1 LQYFDVLD
9 MDWTG
14 GARRRFAGRNKGAA
28 LQTQKAYFAKVRAG
42 LQHAPSSQRGFE
54 PEYFRQSIARG
65 LSLRERSGLKAHNVS
80 AADMSQNRASKTLH
94 AASHPNHHKTHSEGA
109 PSVVSIS
116 SRDQSDSMSPPSA
129 DHRNTTQ
136 SQRSLAKF
144 PIPNHLTA
152 EEQLLLG
159 NRQRLLART
168 DWLGLGAR
176 NPVRMRF
183 PSSTDRERIGKR
195 RRIEKSTHRARPAQ
209 NRPLTPLFER
219 RLMQGA
225 VMSGALPLEDIQVR
239 IGTDTFASQTA
250 RSRQSPPL
258 ANSSMRPP
266 STCVKSLS
274 EESMLLGEDGDILE
288 TGISMGVPRLQDP
301 CAPEAR
307 PVIPYSH
314 AQTDSTSE
322 KSNNSRV
329 FQRVYNVPSDCDED
343 RNLDRGHTSTSG
355 NLPGSMHGRRQAN
368 GSNSPRMHPLSNL
381 SYTDECFGE
390 AIPRSSGPLLQYHH
404 ESQPQWRLPD
414 DDDDFWR
421 KILQVSP
428 EMSSHA
434 SVTALKSSSQ
444 HFTTSESPHRPII
457 PGQYTHTEC
466 DATSVSTP
474 NGAGTD
480 SSFVHHGIP
489 AVGEG
494 RSRASQSPSTSLKLI
509 TRLAELPAQHART
522 LKISVSDDDD
532 DALWRQFIVGS
543 EDDIKDSRDH
553 GDAVFGDE
561 YIDPISMGR
570 SSSLLNVSGLGT
582 SDKATVGNTVFA
594 TGSTSSLTNFT
605 CADMT
610 GRLRS
615 RSGTY
620 LKSDHRRHPR
630 DSNTE
635 KHPEQEI
642 FEFQTRRSVPNV
654 MAQDEELITS
664 TRTTTYHHPRLAN
677 ARISDRH
684 GRMCARASN
693 IHADPSSSRKR
704 KEVSRTPIKGNGT
717 RQKRS
722 RRTTSNEARAS
733 GRMRSVYDLVDSD
746 DMGLA

>member
-1 LQYFDVLD
+1 

-14 GARRRFAGRNKGAA
+14 GARRRFAGSKKGAA
-28 LQTQKAYFAKVRAG
+28 LQKQKAYFAKVRAG
-42 LQHAPSSQRGFE
+42 LRLAPSSQRGGFE
-54 PEYFRQSIARG
+54 PEYFRQSIARE
-65 LSLRERSGLKAHNVS
+65 LSLRERSGVHAHNV
-80 AADMSQNRASKTLH
+80 AAAGMSQNRASKTLH
-94 AASHPNHHKTHSEGA
+94 AASHPNHHNTHYERV

-116 SRDQSDSMSPPSA
+116 SREQSDSMPPSSA
-129 DHRNTTQ
+129 DRRNTTQ

-168 DWLGLGAR
+168 DWLGLAAR
-176 NPVRMRF
+176 NPARTRF

-209 NRPLTPLFER
+209 NRPRTPLFER

-250 RSRQSPPL
+250 RSRRSPPL

-288 TGISMGVPRLQDP
+288 AGISMGVLRFRDR

-307 PVIPYSH
+307 PVTPYSH
-314 AQTDSTSE
+314 AQTYSASE
-322 KSNNSRV
+322 KSHNSRV

-343 RNLDRGHTSTSG
+343 RNLDRGRTSTSG
-355 NLPGSMHGRRQAN
+355 TLSGSIHGRRQAN
-368 GSNSPRMHPLSNL
+368 GSNSPRTHPQSNH
-381 SYTDECFGE
+381 SYTDECFDE
-390 AIPRSSGPLLQYHH
+390 AIPRSSGPLLQHHH
-404 ESQPQWRLPD
+404 ESQPPLQLPD

-421 KILQVSP
+421 KILQVNP
-428 EMSSHA
+428 NISSHA

-444 HFTTSESPHRPII
+444 HFTTSESLHRLII
-457 PGQYTHTEC
+457 PGQYSHTEC
-466 DATSVSTP
+466 DATSISTP
-474 NGAGTD
+474 NRDGTD
-480 SSFVHHGIP
+480 SSFVHRGIP
-489 AVGEG
+489 GVGEG
-494 RSRASQSPSTSLKLI
+494 RSLASQSPSTSLKLI

-522 LKISVSDDDD
+522 LKIPVSDDDD

-543 EDDIKDSRDH
+543 EDDCTDSRDH

-561 YIDPISMGR
+561 YIDAISMAR

-582 SDKATVGNTVFA
+582 SDKATVGNTLFA
-594 TGSTSSLTNFT
+594 TGSTPSPTNFK

-610 GRLRS
+610 GGLRS

-620 LKSDHRRHPR
+620 LKSDQRRHPR

-635 KHPEQEI
+635 KHLGHEI

-654 MAQDEELITS
+654 MAQDAELITS
-664 TRTTTYHHPRLAN
+664 ARTTTYHHPHLAY
-677 ARISDRH
+677 AGISDRH
-684 GRMCARASN
+684 GRKCARASN

-704 KEVSRTPIKGNGT
+704 EEVSRTPIKGNGT
-717 RQKRS
+717 RQKRN
-722 RRTTSNEARAS
+722 RRTKSNEARAS
-733 GRMRSVYDLVDSD
+733 GRVRSVYDLVDSD
-746 DMGLA
+746 NIGLA